1 MRVLL
6 DECVPKRLRR
16 ELPGHTVRTVVEM
29 GWSGVKNGAL
39 LRLATA
45 DFDCFITVDRNLQF
59 QQKFVG
65 LKIGVV
71 ILHAQGNDL
80 NSLQPLMPK
89 VRSVLEQFTPG
100 QVVNV
105 RV

>member
-6 DECVPKRLRR
+6 DECVPKRLRQ
-16 ELPGHTVRTVVEM
+16 ELPGHTVQTVVEM

-39 LRLATA
+39 LGLATA
-45 DFDCFITVDRNLQF
+45 EFDCFLTVDRNLQF
-59 QQKFVG
+59 QQNIVG

-80 NSLQPLMPK
+80 SSLRPLMPK
-89 VRSVLEQFTPG
+89 VRSVLDQLTPG
-100 QVVNV
+100 QVINV
-105 RV
+105 RL